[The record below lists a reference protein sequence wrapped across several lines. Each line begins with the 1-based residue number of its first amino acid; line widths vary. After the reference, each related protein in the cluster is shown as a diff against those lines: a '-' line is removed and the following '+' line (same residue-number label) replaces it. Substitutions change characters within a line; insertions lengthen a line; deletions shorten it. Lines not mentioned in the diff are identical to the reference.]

1 MQNKEILTN
10 KRTNIRVPTTAVS
23 FIKELDSVSGSIK
36 DISESGV
43 RLEIHNI
50 EERKFNNLNIGI
62 PLLHN
67 QEISGEIRWHK
78 KIEGNDRNIQYGIEF
93 KNLTDSQKKAIRKT
107 ILIDEPSLF
116 QFIEEI
122 SKETC
127 DPDIREKI
135 KVFFLIEVKTNLER
149 LIEIHCAKETE
160 NRSEHDKEYDKILD
174 TLKESTK
181 KLGASLNNTTL
192 FKKIDQKVEQLLN
205 NFTKSENHFNS
216 ISKKPAD

>member
-10 KRTNIRVPTTAVS
+10 KRTNIRVPASAVS
-23 FIKELDSVSGSIK
+23 FIKDLDAVTGSIK
-36 DISESGV
+36 DISASGV
-43 RLEIHNI
+43 RIEIPNI
-50 EERKFNNLNIGI
+50 EEREFNDLNIGI

-78 KIEGNDRNIQYGIEF
+78 KIEGNDGNIQYGIEF
-93 KNLTDSQKKAIRKT
+93 KNLTDSQKKAIQKT

-116 QFIEEI
+116 QFTEEI

-127 DPDIREKI
+127 DPSIIEKI
-135 KVFFLIEVKTNLER
+135 KVFFLIEVKTKLER

-160 NRSEHDKEYDKILD
+160 HSNAHDREYDEILD
-174 TLKESTK
+174 TLRESTK
-181 KLGASLNNTTL
+181 KLGASLKNTTI

-205 NFTKSENHFNS
+205 NFITLAKDHNS
-216 ISKKPAD
+216 IYREQEV

>member
-10 KRTNIRVPTTAVS
+10 KRTNIRVPVSAVT
-23 FIKELDSVSGSIK
+23 FIKDLDAVTGAIK
-36 DISESGV
+36 DISASGV
-43 RLEIHNI
+43 RIEIQNT

-67 QEISGEIRWHK
+67 QEISGEIRWQK
-78 KIEGNDRNIQYGIEF
+78 RNVENDKNIQYGIEF

-116 QFIEEI
+116 QFIEKI
-122 SKETC
+122 SEETC
-127 DPDIREKI
+127 DPIVREKI
-135 KVFFLIEVKTNLER
+135 KVFLLIEVKTNLER

-160 NRSEHDKEYDKILD
+160 HSNAHDKEYDEILD
-174 TLKESTK
+174 TLRESTK
-181 KLGASLNNTTL
+181 KLGDSLKSTTL

-205 NFTKSENHFNS
+205 NFITLAKDHNS
-216 ISKKPAD
+216 IYREPEV

>member
-1 MQNKEILTN
+1 MQNKEIITN
-10 KRTNIRVPTTAVS
+10 KRTNIRVPAAAIS
-23 FIKELDSVSGSIK
+23 FIRGLDSVSGSIK
-36 DISESGV
+36 DISASGI
-43 RLEIHNI
+43 RIEIQNT
-50 EERKFNNLNIGI
+50 EEKKFNNLNIGI

-93 KNLTDSQKKAIRKT
+93 KNLTNSQKKAIRKT

-149 LIEIHCAKETE
+149 LIEFHFEKETE
-160 NRSEHDKEYDKILD
+160 NRNEHDKEYDKILD

-181 KLGASLNNTTL
+181 KLSTSLNNAGL
-192 FKKIDQKVEQLLN
+192 FNKIDQKVEQLLN

-216 ISKKPAD
+216 ISKEPAV

>member
-10 KRTNIRVPTTAVS
+10 KRTNIRVPASAVS
-23 FIKELDSVSGSIK
+23 FIKDLDSVSGSIK
-36 DISESGV
+36 DISASGV
-43 RLEIHNI
+43 RIEIQNI

-78 KIEGNDRNIQYGIEF
+78 KNKGNDGNIQYGIEF

-107 ILIDEPSLF
+107 IMIDEPSLF
-116 QFIEEI
+116 QFTEEI

-127 DPDIREKI
+127 DPNVREKI
-135 KVFFLIEVKTNLER
+135 KVFLLIEVKTNLER
-149 LIEIHCAKETE
+149 LIEIHCAKEAE
-160 NRSEHDKEYDKILD
+160 HSNAHDKEYDEILD
-174 TLKESTK
+174 TLMESRK
-181 KLGASLNNTTL
+181 KLGAFLKNTTL

-205 NFTKSENHFNS
+205 NF
-216 ISKKPAD
+216 IKPAKDHNSLYREPAV

>member
-10 KRTNIRVPTTAVS
+10 KRTNIRVPVSAVT
-23 FIKELDSVSGSIK
+23 FIKDLDAVTGAIK
-36 DISESGV
+36 DISASGV
-43 RLEIHNI
+43 RIEIQNT
-50 EERKFNNLNIGI
+50 EERKFNSLNIGI

-67 QEISGEIRWHK
+67 QEISGEVRWQK
-78 KIEGNDRNIQYGIEF
+78 RNAENDKNIQYGIEF

-116 QFIEEI
+116 QFTEEI

-127 DPDIREKI
+127 DPNVREKI
-135 KVFFLIEVKTNLER
+135 KVFLLIEVKTNLER

-160 NRSEHDKEYDKILD
+160 HSNAHDREYDEILD
-174 TLKESTK
+174 ALRESTK
-181 KLGASLNNTTL
+181 KLGDSLKNTTL

-205 NFTKSENHFNS
+205 NFIKPEKDHNS
-216 ISKKPAD
+216 LYREPAV

>member
-10 KRTNIRVPTTAVS
+10 KRTNIRVPATAVS
-23 FIKELDSVSGSIK
+23 FIKDLDSVSGSIK
-36 DISESGV
+36 DISTSGV
-43 RLEIHNI
+43 RIEIPNI
-50 EERKFNNLNIGI
+50 EERKFNDMSIGI
-62 PLLHN
+62 PLIHN

-78 KIEGNDRNIQYGIEF
+78 KIEGNNGNTQYGIEF

-127 DPDIREKI
+127 DPNVREKI
-135 KVFFLIEVKTNLER
+135 KVFLLIEIKTKLER

-160 NRSEHDKEYDKILD
+160 HSNTNNKEYDEILN
-174 TLKESTK
+174 TLRENTE

-192 FKKIDQKVEQLLN
+192 LKKIDQKIEEVLE
-205 NFTKSENHFNS
+205 NFIKPEKNFNS
-216 ISKKPAD
+216 ISKNPAV

>member
-10 KRTNIRVPTTAVS
+10 KRTSIRVPTSAIS
-23 FIKELDSVSGSIK
+23 FIKDLDSVSGFIK
-36 DISESGV
+36 DISASGV
-43 RLEIHNI
+43 RLEIQNI

-78 KIEGNDRNIQYGIEF
+78 KNEENDGNIQYGIEF

-116 QFIEEI
+116 QFTEEI

-127 DPDIREKI
+127 DPEIREKI
-135 KVFFLIEVKTNLER
+135 KVFLLIEVKTNLER

-160 NRSEHDKEYDKILD
+160 NRNEHEKEYDKILD

-181 KLGASLNNTTL
+181 KLGASLKNTTL
-192 FKKIDQKVEQLLN
+192 FKKIDQKVEQLLT
-205 NFTKSENHFNS
+205 NFIKPAKDHNS
-216 ISKKPAD
+216 IYREPAV